1 MPLSGEKKKKREKN
15 PISQATAKGV
25 ETLTWEVTAG
35 WSIHWASEPLET
47 YWGATPHK

>member
-1 MPLSGEKKKKREKN
+1 MPLSGEKKKREKN

-25 ETLTWEVTAG
+25 ETLTWEVMAG